1 MNGPHDVGGDQGF
14 GPLPLE
20 RDEPVFHHEWER
32 RVLALTL
39 AMGATGKWN
48 IDTSRSVRESLPPA
62 TYLSSSYYEIWFEA
76 LLILLEQAG
85 LLSAEER
92 DAVDSGDVTALAAAL
107 GNAGEAGRAREAGR
121 ACEAGEGSGP
131 APAAMPSPP
140 ALRVLRADQ
149 VAPALAA
156 GSPTARRGA
165 ASRFRVGDR
174 VRVKLMNPVGHTRA
188 PRYVRGRPGVVTFD
202 HGNHVLPDVN
212 FRGQGEA
219 AEPLY
224 TVRFAA
230 SELWG
235 EDTTAAAI
243 SVDCWESYLVAEPA
257 AAPATT
263 GQAHR

>member
-20 RDEPVFHHEWER
+20 SDEPVFHDEWER

-48 IDTSRSVRESLPPA
+48 IDTSRSVREALPPA
-62 TYLSSSYYEIWFEA
+62 TYLSSTYYEIWFEA
-76 LLILLEQAG
+76 LLILLERTG

-92 DAVDSGDVTALAAAL
+92 QAVDSGDVAAFTA
-107 GNAGEAGRAREAGR
+107 GVGK
-121 ACEAGEGSGP
+121 AGEGAGSASP
-131 APAAMPSPP
+131 AMP
-140 ALRVLRADQ
+140 ALRVLRADR
-149 VAPALAA
+149 VGPSLAA
-156 GSPTARRGA
+156 GSPTARPGA
-165 ASRFRVGDR
+165 PSRFRVGDR
-174 VRVKLMNPVGHTRA
+174 VRVKLMNPAGHTRA

-230 SELWG
+230 SDLWG
-235 EDTTAAAI
+235 EDTTAEAI
-243 SVDCWESYLVAEPA
+243 SVDCWESYLVANERP
-257 AAPATT
+257 
-263 GQAHR
+263 